1 MNKFIIL
8 VAVMSISNGML
19 AQVFTDSTERVKL
32 SGRVMD
38 RKTGNAVEFAS
49 VGLSGSPI
57 STVTNLKGEFVFNMP
72 KAFITDTLVVS
83 SIGYTV
89 KRIPVSA
96 FKETDQVTVKLNQS
110 ETILEGVVVTDSLN
124 GNEIMKLA
132 LERMKYNHPNF
143 PISMNAFYREKQMVD
158 GNYVSLIEA
167 AITVYDQNNIK
178 KRKSPLR
185 SKIRVDQLRRSLRYE
200 HPYADWWNKE
210 NLLLRG
216 WNVNPVPYGYTGLN
230 KAMRLKNYERIGK
243 TVVKGNPT
251 YIVRDRKSNFWSTEY
266 FVQAET
272 YAFVRVEEH
281 YIFSEKESK
290 GWILEHDTLDID
302 VVVKKREVVIDFKEY
317 QGKYYLNYLKFDSNQ
332 DYFHHE
338 EKFFNFRIMQ
348 DVIINDLNIDSPT
361 KVQRDEALRIPKSL
375 ASKYYDYNEE
385 FWESFNIIQE
395 TPLETQL
402 IEDLEQRAS
411 SLTSQFTQNQKQA
424 KEK

>member
-1 MNKFIIL
+1 MNKLIIL
-8 VAVMSISNGML
+8 VAVMSISDGML

-49 VGLSGSPI
+49 VGLSGSPL
-57 STVTNLKGEFVFNMP
+57 STVTNLKGEFVFKIP
-72 KAFITDTLVVS
+72 EALITDTLLVS
-83 SIGYTV
+83 SIGYKV
-89 KRIPVSA
+89 KRTPVSD
-96 FKETDQVTVKLNQS
+96 FKKTDRIIIKLDQS
-110 ETILEGVVVTDSLN
+110 ETILAGVVVTDSLN

-281 YIFSEKESK
+281 YSFSEKESK
-290 GWILEHDTLDID
+290 GWKLEHDTLDID

-332 DYFHHE
+332 DYFHHK

-348 DVIINDLNIDSPT
+348 DMIINNLEIDSPT
-361 KVQRDEALRIPKSL
+361 KIERDEAIRIPKSL
-375 ASKYYDYNEE
+375 SSKSYDYDKE
-385 FWESFNIIQE
+385 FWENFNIIQE
-395 TPLETQL
+395 TPLESKL
-402 IEDLEQRAS
+402 IADLETKI
-411 SLTSQFTQNQKQA
+411 SLETQFESTTQQP
-424 KEK
+424 E

>member
-230 KAMRLKNYERIGK
+230 KAMR
-243 TVVKGNPT
+243 
-251 YIVRDRKSNFWSTEY
+251 
-266 FVQAET
+266 
-272 YAFVRVEEH
+272 
-281 YIFSEKESK
+281 
-290 GWILEHDTLDID
+290 
-302 VVVKKREVVIDFKEY
+302 
-317 QGKYYLNYLKFDSNQ
+317 
-332 DYFHHE
+332 
-338 EKFFNFRIMQ
+338 
-348 DVIINDLNIDSPT
+348 
-361 KVQRDEALRIPKSL
+361 
-375 ASKYYDYNEE
+375 
-385 FWESFNIIQE
+385 
-395 TPLETQL
+395 
-402 IEDLEQRAS
+402 
-411 SLTSQFTQNQKQA
+411 
-424 KEK
+424 